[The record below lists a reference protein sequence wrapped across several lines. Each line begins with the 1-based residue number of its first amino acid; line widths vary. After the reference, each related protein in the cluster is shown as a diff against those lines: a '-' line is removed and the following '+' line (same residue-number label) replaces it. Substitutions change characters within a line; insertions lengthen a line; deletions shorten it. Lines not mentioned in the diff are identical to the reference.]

1 MFELA
6 LAGLIAVAAAMA
18 GATAL
23 LIRLA
28 SEARD
33 RRRAAVAVFLVAMM
47 AEMFFGAWLAVTIPG
62 PSGIVSG
69 LAVSGALM
77 AASAGILVAAPGARD
92 TPAPSGVRRAFYL
105 AAVAA
110 CVLVGEGL
118 MAATFDAVTGAA
130 PAAGAAG
137 LTATILSPWFVFT
150 MAAEMGITTVLLW
163 RRLPS
168 ALRVVLPLQT
178 VVMVFSPPT
187 LSGGTW
193 TTAAIA
199 LGSVAMI
206 AVVVF
211 QMEYLYRHRSLPV
224 GVGRYWLALLAVY
237 GVMMTGLVVWLV
249 YGTAE
254 LFAASLVLEMAL
266 YVAVVVAPESLAGDR
281 TTTWTDRPGWT
292 TSLLVL
298 VFVAELM
305 MGAALDLQIEPS
317 AYAGQF
323 FVLPVAGAPLAA
335 AYAAFYD
342 GFWFF
347 ATVAGSTWFLA
358 MMGAEMGTLVVLKMR
373 ESHDGET
380 RVRLGVMLGAYAA
393 FAVFFPSIYYGLA
406 FPTAPGAADTTTVP
420 VLGWSMGI
428 GSAPLAV
435 SVFGVLISTYVA
447 MGVLSALFGRRWVC
461 SVFCTAPTMYQG
473 TTIDAM
479 KRFNHTSPLAR
490 KYLSSRLSAVYTTTL
505 GVVMVALVVTSV
517 ASYLDTIGAWNVSI
531 LGADPSV
538 FLFVLSFSILW
549 YVLFVTIP
557 YAGDYNCV
565 TMGWC
570 YTGIISGAISRIGFF
585 SLRVKDKQV
594 CKDCTTVDCARGCP
608 VGLVDMPGHFRATG
622 EFRSSKCCG
631 VGGCVNA
638 CPYGNLYI
646 HDVRHWL
653 RRRFRLPDVPPTRGT
668 RLPMVSATPSLRAST
683 IPAPGS
689 VSAAA
694 ALGVI
699 PQEASAPG

>member
-1 MFELA
+1 MSA
-6 LAGLIAVAAAMA
+6 LVGGGLIALAAAMA
-18 GATAL
+18 VATAW
-23 LIRLA
+23 LIRVA

-33 RRRAAVAVFLVAMM
+33 RRQAAVAVFLVAMM
-47 AEMFFGAWLAVTIPG
+47 AEMFVGAWIAVVTPG
-62 PSGIVSG
+62 TAGIVSG
-69 LAVSGALM
+69 LSASGALM
-77 AASAGILVAAPGARD
+77 ALSAGLLFAALGPRGA
-92 TPAPSGVRRAFYL
+92 PAPTGAARGVYL
-105 AAVAA
+105 AAIAA
-110 CVLVGEGL
+110 CVVVGEAL
-118 MAATFDAVTGAA
+118 MAATFDSVAGTAAASGATGLAA
-130 PAAGAAG
+130 
-137 LTATILSPWFVFT
+137 TVLSPWFVFT

-163 RRLPS
+163 RRLPTP
-168 ALRVVLPLQT
+168 LRVVLPLQA
-178 VVMVFSPPT
+178 VVMAFSPPT
-187 LSGGTW
+187 VAGAAW
-193 TTAAIA
+193 TTLAVAA
-199 LGSVAMI
+199 GSVAMI

-211 QMEYLYRHRSLPV
+211 QMEYLYRHRTVPV
-224 GVGRYWLALLAVY
+224 AIGRYWLALLAVY

-249 YGTAE
+249 YGVAAV
-254 LFAASLVLEMAL
+254 FAGSLVLEMAL
-266 YVAVVVAPESLAGDR
+266 YLAVVVAPESLASDR
-281 TTTWTDRPGWT
+281 TFTWTDRPGWT
-292 TSLLVL
+292 TALLAL

-335 AYAAFYD
+335 AYAAFYN

-358 MMGAEMGTLVVLKMR
+358 MMGAEMGTLVVFKLR

-406 FPTAPGAADTTTVP
+406 FPTAPGAANPLTVP

-435 SVFGVLISTYVA
+435 SVFGVLIVTYVA

-505 GVVMVALVVTSV
+505 GVVMVALVGTSV
-517 ASYLDTIGAWNVSI
+517 ASYLDSTGAWNVSI

-538 FLFVLSFSILW
+538 FLFVVSFSILW

-570 YTGIISGAISRIGFF
+570 YTGIISGAISRVGFF
-585 SLRVKDKQV
+585 SLRVKSKQV
-594 CKDCTTVDCARGCP
+594 CRDCTTVDCARGCP
-608 VGLVDMPGHFRATG
+608 VGLVDMPGHFRKTG

-638 CPYGNLYI
+638 CP
-646 HDVRHWL
+646 
-653 RRRFRLPDVPPTRGT
+653 
-668 RLPMVSATPSLRAST
+668 
-683 IPAPGS
+683 
-689 VSAAA
+689 
-694 ALGVI
+694 
-699 PQEASAPG
+699 